1 MLTLGM
7 KEIYK
12 VGNCRLFYMMKT
24 FPEGHS
30 RTRKTIRVYLLKVGS
45 KKSDLKPVEE
55 DDKYWIKVAFLTG
68 QYFLRLHFNKITQS
82 GIIFIR
88 ICGVSGRDLRL
99 WVRCGIR

>member
-1 MLTLGM
+1 M
-7 KEIYK
+7 
-12 VGNCRLFYMMKT
+12 FYMMKT

-82 GIIFIR
+82 GIISIR
-88 ICGVSGRDLRL
+88 ICGVLGCDFRL